1 MRHFY
6 SLCLVGFMA
15 FANSCK
21 TPQHQ
26 QSEAKSVALVS
37 VTIAIAESLLETF
50 FEVSLHTQM
59 ATIYESI
66 IHSGEH
72 FGDVNDAE
80 VNANATAINSPVT
93 KDFQLPLK
101 IKLNS
106 LQDTLSRD
114 YVAGSPD
121 SNNLLALMIDKAN
134 DIRSSIEEHG
144 KTDSGPNY
152 AADALASYQSY
163 LLISSL
169 SLSILQERV
178 RSAKASGTLGPEVI
192 AKLSDSVL
200 NAAKEN
206 ALYIKKLYGPLFE
219 AYARKNMLTYTM
231 KSAPTSVDFGFEN
244 GVSYTYCVKDKSGSD
259 LCGERSQTICAT
271 DINAD
276 CVKKA
281 QEEATAKLIESGHEQ
296 RLIIA
301 ARKTLFAIDLVQFA
315 DKMEARASA
324 Q

>member
-1 MRHFY
+1 MRHIP
-6 SLCLVGFMA
+6 SLCLVGFMTLA
-15 FANSCK
+15 HSCK
-21 TPQHQ
+21 TPHHQH
-26 QSEAKSVALVS
+26 SETKSVALVS
-37 VTIAIAESLLETF
+37 VTVAIAESLLQTF

-59 ATIYESI
+59 ATIYQSI
-66 IHSGEH
+66 IHHGER

-80 VNANATAINSPVT
+80 VTANSTVINSPVT

-121 SNNLLALMIDKAN
+121 STNLLALMIDKAN

-144 KTDSGPNY
+144 SPDSGPNY

-178 RSAKASGTLGPEVI
+178 RSAKASGTLSPEVI
-192 AKLSDSVL
+192 AKLRGSVL
-200 NAAKEN
+200 KAAKEN

-231 KSAPTSVDFGFEN
+231 TSAATSVDFGFEK
-244 GVSYTYCVKDKSGSD
+244 GVSYTYCVQGKSGPD
-259 LCGERSQTICAT
+259 LCGERSQTRCAT
-271 DINAD
+271 EMNAD
-276 CVKKA
+276 CVQKA
-281 QEEATAKLIESGHEQ
+281 QEEAKANCMQAGHEQ
-296 RLIIA
+296 KLITA
-301 ARKTLFAIDLVQFA
+301 ARKTLFAIDLAQFA
-315 DKMEARASA
+315 DKMEARAGA

>member
-1 MRHFY
+1 
-6 SLCLVGFMA
+6 
-15 FANSCK
+15 
-21 TPQHQ
+21 
-26 QSEAKSVALVS
+26 
-37 VTIAIAESLLETF
+37 
-50 FEVSLHTQM
+50 M

-66 IHSGEH
+66 IHSGAH

-121 SNNLLALMIDKAN
+121 SSNLLALMIDKAN

-144 KTDSGPNY
+144 NPDFGPNY

-178 RSAKASGTLGPEVI
+178 RSAKASGTLSPEVI
-192 AKLSDSVL
+192 TKLRGSVL

-206 ALYIKKLYGPLFE
+206 ARYIKNIYGPLFE

-231 KSAPTSVDFGFEN
+231 KSAPTSIDFGFES
-244 GVSYTYCVKDKSGSD
+244 GVSYTYCVQGKSGPD
-259 LCGERSQTICAT
+259 LCGARSPTICAT
-271 DINAD
+271 EINAD

-281 QEEATAKLIESGHEQ
+281 QEEAKANLTEAGHEQ
-296 RLIIA
+296 RLITA
-301 ARKTLFAIDLVQFA
+301 ARKTLFAIDLSQFA
-315 DKMEARASA
+315 DKMEARAGA

>member
-1 MRHFY
+1 MRRTY
-6 SLCLVGFMA
+6 LMSLIGLMA
-15 FANSCK
+15 VANSCK
-21 TPQHQ
+21 TPQHTQ
-26 QSEAKSVALVS
+26 FETKSVALLS
-37 VTIAIAESLLETF
+37 VTVAIAESLLETF

-93 KDFQLPLK
+93 KDFQIPLK

-121 SNNLLALMIDKAN
+121 RSNLLALMIDKAN
-134 DIRSSIEEHG
+134 DIRNSIEEHG
-144 KTDSGPNY
+144 KPDSGPNY
-152 AADALASYQSY
+152 LADALASYQSY

-169 SLSILQERV
+169 SLSILQERA
-178 RSAKASGTLGPEVI
+178 RSAESSGTIGPEVI
-192 AKLSDSVL
+192 VKLRESVMT
-200 NAAKEN
+200 AAKEN
-206 ALYIKKLYGPLFE
+206 AAYIKKINGPLFE
-219 AYARKNMLTYTM
+219 AYVRQKLLTYTM
-231 KSAPTSVDFGFEN
+231 KSAALSVNFGFESR
-244 GVSYTYCVKDKSGSD
+244 VAYTYCAQGKSGPE
-259 LCGERSQTICAT
+259 LCGASSQSVC
-271 DINAD
+271 DSEMNAD

-281 QEEATAKLIESGHEQ
+281 QEEAKASFIQAGHEQ
-296 RLIIA
+296 KLIGA
-301 ARKTLFAIDLVQFA
+301 ARRILFAVDLDQFA
-315 DKMEARASA
+315 NKMQAKASA